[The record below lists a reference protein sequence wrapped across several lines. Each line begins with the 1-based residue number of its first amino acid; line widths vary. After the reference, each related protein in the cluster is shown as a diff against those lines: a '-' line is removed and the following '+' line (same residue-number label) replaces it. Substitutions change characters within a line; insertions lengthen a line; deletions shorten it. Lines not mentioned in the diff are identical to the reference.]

1 MTKRAVVLMSL
12 FALTMLIPS
21 ESFGEEEFSFYGLQ
35 FGMTAE
41 EAKGH
46 FSGLDRN
53 VVSDPGHGIS
63 TLELYFDREERLM
76 EIRAGYL
83 NPEGKMEGI
92 GLQRALRERFLAPV
106 KESFPGISVTVDQYG
121 NRAAS
126 TVIFQSTGIREKNI
140 EHYKREYLST
150 ME

>member
-1 MTKRAVVLMSL
+1 MSKPAVVLISL
-12 FALTMLIPS
+12 FALTMLGPS
-21 ESFGEEEFSFYGLQ
+21 ESFGEEAFSFYGLQ
-35 FGMTAE
+35 FGMTVE
-41 EAKGH
+41 EAKRH
-46 FSGLDRN
+46 FPGLGQN
-53 VVSDPGHGIS
+53 AVPDPGHGMS

-83 NPEGKMEGI
+83 NPEGKIERI
-92 GLQRALRERFLAPV
+92 SLQRALREKFLAPV
-106 KESFPGISVTVDQYG
+106 KENFPDVSVTVDQYG

-140 EHYKREYLST
+140 EHYKRQYLSA